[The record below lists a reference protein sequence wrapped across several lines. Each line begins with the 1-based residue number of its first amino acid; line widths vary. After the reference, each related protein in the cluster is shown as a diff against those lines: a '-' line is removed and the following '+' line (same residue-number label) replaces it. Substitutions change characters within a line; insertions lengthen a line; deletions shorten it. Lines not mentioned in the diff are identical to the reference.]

1 MLAFLPPEAHC
12 EAQQDSRGDL
22 DMFVS
27 LFLISAIVLFVL
39 WVLGWFVFHVAGG
52 LIHVLLVVAIITL
65 IVHFVR
71 GKP

>member
-1 MLAFLPPEAHC
+1 
-12 EAQQDSRGDL
+12 
-22 DMFVS
+22 MFVS

-52 LIHVLLVVAIITL
+52 LIHVLLVVAIVTL

>member
-1 MLAFLPPEAHC
+1 
-12 EAQQDSRGDL
+12 
-22 DMFVS
+22 MFVS
-27 LFLISAIVLFVL
+27 LFLISAIVLLVL
-39 WVLGWFVFHVAGG
+39 WVLGWLVFHVAGG

>member
-1 MLAFLPPEAHC
+1 
-12 EAQQDSRGDL
+12 
-22 DMFVS
+22 MFVS
-27 LFLISAIVLFVL
+27 LFLVSAIVLLVA

>member
-1 MLAFLPPEAHC
+1 
-12 EAQQDSRGDL
+12 
-22 DMFVS
+22 MFTS
-27 LFLISAIVLFVL
+27 LFLFSAIVLFVA

-52 LIHVLLVVAIITL
+52 LIHILLVIAIITL

>member
-1 MLAFLPPEAHC
+1 
-12 EAQQDSRGDL
+12 
-22 DMFVS
+22 MFVS
-27 LFLISAIVLFVL
+27 LFLVSAIVLFVA

>member
-1 MLAFLPPEAHC
+1 
-12 EAQQDSRGDL
+12 
-22 DMFVS
+22 MFMS
-27 LFLISAIVLFVL
+27 LFLISAIVLFVA

-52 LIHVLLVVAIITL
+52 LIHVLLVIAIITL

>member
-1 MLAFLPPEAHC
+1 
-12 EAQQDSRGDL
+12 
-22 DMFVS
+22 MFIS
-27 LFLISAIVLFVL
+27 LFLISAIVLFVA

-52 LIHVLLVVAIITL
+52 LIHVLLVIAIITL

>member
-1 MLAFLPPEAHC
+1 
-12 EAQQDSRGDL
+12 
-22 DMFVS
+22 MFVS
-27 LFLISAIVLFVL
+27 LFLISAIVLLVA

-71 GKP
+71 GRP